1 MVEAAR
7 LDAHR
12 TGNGVAGHRADVRAR
27 YLPATRARDHQQ
39 HRRPDGKATPLIIG
53 DLNMLAWTI
62 YISFIGVALLML
74 LPSGNARAAR
84 TVGLLTALAGFVIA
98 LAGVFDG
105 KPGEIQIIAKIPSVP
120 SLGLEFHLAADGISL
135 TLIVLTGLAAIAGIP

>member
-12 TGNGVAGHRADVRAR
+12 TGNGVAGYRTDVRAR

-39 HRRPDGKATPLIIG
+39 HRRADGKATPLIIG

-84 TVGLLTALAGFVIA
+84 TVALLTALAGFVLA
-98 LAGVFDG
+98 LAGILEA
-105 KPGEIQIIAKIPSVP
+105 KAGEIQTIAKIPWVP
-120 SLGLEFHLAADGISL
+120 SL
-135 TLIVLTGLAAIAGIP
+135 